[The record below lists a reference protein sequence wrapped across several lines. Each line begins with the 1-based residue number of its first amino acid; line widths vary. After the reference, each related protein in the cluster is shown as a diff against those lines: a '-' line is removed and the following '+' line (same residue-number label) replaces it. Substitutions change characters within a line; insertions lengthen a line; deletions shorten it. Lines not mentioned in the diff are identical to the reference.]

1 MCRIIRHARRCLA
14 VVLVL
19 GVAGL
24 PSLIEPRTALAQVQG
39 AGATRNSAFFRQAQ
53 KELPGSYYFLYR
65 VVDRLARAND
75 LDKGPWRVVRMPE
88 YDINAYATQVNLIAV
103 YTGLLDVLA
112 GDSDAMACVIGHEMA
127 HHVKR
132 HIPLKNKDMAQ
143 AKQRLEAKKNDILA
157 KEEKRQ
163 ASARGWSL
171 LGGIVGAATGVSI
184 PITPVPQADPEQM
197 QQELLGAAKVEDQ
210 NLVLTSQRH
219 EFEADKEGLYY
230 MVRAGFD
237 PKGCLRV
244 MEALGRTPGAEFD
257 SDHPAIP
264 RRTAELEA
272 MVQDPATSKLA
283 AEGRALLLGSSALTY
298 SLSADGESLRINSR
312 FGSSKAG
319 FQMNDL

>member
-1 MCRIIRHARRCLA
+1 MRRIVRHARRCLA
-14 VVLVL
+14 VGLVL
-19 GVAGL
+19 GAAGL
-24 PSLIEPRTALAQVQG
+24 PSLIEPRTALAQAQG
-39 AGATRNSAFFRQAQ
+39 AGAARNSAFFRQAQ

-132 HIPLKNKDMAQ
+132 HIPLKNKDMAL

-157 KEEKRQ
+157 KEQKRQ

-184 PITPVPQADPEQM
+184 PITPGPQADPEQM

-219 EFEADKEGLYY
+219 EFEADKEGFHY

-283 AEGRALLLGSSALTY
+283 AEGRARLLGSSALTY

-319 FQMNDL
+319 FQMTDL